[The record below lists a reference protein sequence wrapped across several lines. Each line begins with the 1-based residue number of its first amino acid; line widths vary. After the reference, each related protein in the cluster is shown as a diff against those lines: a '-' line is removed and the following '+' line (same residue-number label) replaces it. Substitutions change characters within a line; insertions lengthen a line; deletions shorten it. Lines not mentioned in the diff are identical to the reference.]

1 MIIVVFIF
9 DACSRKKSFSSQEI
23 PIHTIYLWITSSKQ
37 FRTASEMISA
47 SIHYEIGIEKNLYRT
62 ELIRIKI
69 EIEVIVIGSSSSSS
83 SSSNRDGGNRRNCK
97 NFDPFNTCNDPSPFS
112 QG

>member
-1 MIIVVFIF
+1 
-9 DACSRKKSFSSQEI
+9 
-23 PIHTIYLWITSSKQ
+23 
-37 FRTASEMISA
+37 MISA

-83 SSSNRDGGNRRNCK
+83 SSSSNRDGGNRRNC
-97 NFDPFNTCNDPSPFS
+97 NTNVI
-112 QG
+112 